1 MMEIEKY
8 LTNIN
13 SAHNSGYTDTMT
25 LDILDKLNRM
35 MNLDGSTVDL
45 LETVFDEIFNLYG
58 DMGCSF
64 VPIYHE
70 NVVDRLHAIG
80 GYILMKMLKHA
91 SLITNITTVDGKLKL
106 LNLNSGTVDKMT
118 YNSTDT
124 DTSVKNIFYGKS
136 VLKGG
141 NSNGYDMSENSPINA
156 EINTINTPDN
166 KRITSA
172 GFSNS
177 ENNSGTDKHE
187 DNKTVTKT
195 GNDTR
200 DITSPND
207 YKIYMELAY
216 EYNIYHILLD
226 IVKYTVWEY
235 NRVR

>member
-8 LTNIN
+8 LTSIEDVYRT
-13 SAHNSGYTDTMT
+13 GEMDTMIS
-25 LDILDKLNRM
+25 DIITNVNDI
-35 MNLDGSTVDL
+35 MNIDEQTMRLIDS
-45 LETVFDEIFNLYG
+45 VFDKIFGLYSS
-58 DMGCSF
+58 MGCHF

-70 NVVDRLHAIG
+70 NIPNRLQAIG

-124 DTSVKNIFYGKS
+124 DTSTKKITYGKS
-136 VLKGG
+136 VQKGG
-141 NSNGYDMSENSPINA
+141 SSNGYDMSENSPINA
-156 EINTINTPDN
+156 EINVINTPDN

-172 GFSNS
+172 GFTNT
-177 ENNSGTDKHE
+177 EDNAGQDNHE
-187 DNKTVTKT
+187 DNKTVLKT
-195 GNDTR
+195 GTDTR